1 MSATSE
7 IETIIGFIADIE
19 SAGIAGDVVSLV
31 KVVTGFIETSGAS
44 VTAAQL
50 AVLKSY
56 DGTKTVSD
64 YLIAAQ
70 QAAAGTQSAPV
81 PTPAA
86 S

>member
-56 DGTKTVSD
+56 DGTKTASD
-64 YLIAAQ
+64 YLASA
-70 QAAAGTQSAPV
+70 QAAATPAPV
-81 PTPAA
+81 APAPTPAA